1 MLQESEIVPF
11 NLSQL
16 SWERALVLA
25 PHPDDESLG
34 CGGVIRSLV
43 ESKKR
48 VKVLF
53 LTSGDKGDPA
63 HSSSGIKHSEEHI
76 TDYSLMREKEAIKAL
91 SVLGV
96 SDYEFFR
103 FPDRELHLHSG
114 KILDRI
120 LKIAGEYDPD
130 AVFSPSIIELNPD
143 HRTTAQ
149 VSLKMHRMMNPE
161 DKKGVRFSLVFY
173 EVTTPF
179 RPNML
184 VDITSIYNRKKKAI
198 RKYKSQLKIT
208 DYLNY
213 IAALNTVRSLT
224 VRGARYVEAFWVL
237 EAFTADEDI
246 AKWQSYQM
254 AM

>member
-1 MLQESEIVPF
+1 MLQESEIIPYH
-11 NLSQL
+11 LSQP
-16 SWERALVLA
+16 SWEKVLVLA
-25 PHPDDESLG
+25 PHPDDETLG

-48 VKVLF
+48 VKVIF
-53 LTSGDKGDPA
+53 LTSGDKGEPA
-63 HSSSGIKHSEEHI
+63 HPLSGIKHAGEHI
-76 TDYSLMREKEAIKAL
+76 TDYSLMRENEAIKAL

-96 SDYEFFR
+96 SDYEFLR

-114 KILDRI
+114 KILERL
-120 LKIAGEYDPD
+120 LKIAGEYAPD
-130 AVFSPSIIELNPD
+130 AVFSPSIIEFNPD

-149 VSLKMHRMMNPE
+149 VSLKMHRTMNSE
-161 DKKGVRFSLVFY
+161 DKKGVRCSLVFY

-184 VDITSIYNRKKKAI
+184 VDITSVYNRKKKAI
-198 RKYKSQLKIT
+198 KKYKSQLKVT
-208 DYLNY
+208 DYLSY

-224 VRGARYVEAFWVL
+224 VRGPRYVEAFWIV
-237 EAFTADEDI
+237 EAFAADEDI
-246 AKWQSYQM
+246 ANWLSYQT

>member
-1 MLQESEIVPF
+1 MLQESEIVPYH
-11 NLSQL
+11 LSRP
-16 SWERALVLA
+16 SWEKALVLA
-25 PHPDDESLG
+25 PHPDDETLG

-43 ESKKR
+43 ESKKL
-48 VKVLF
+48 VKVVF

-63 HSSSGIKHSEEHI
+63 HPLSGIKHSEEHI

-91 SVLGV
+91 RVLGV
-96 SDYEFFR
+96 SDYEFLR
-103 FPDRELHLHSG
+103 FPDRELYLHSG
-114 KILDRI
+114 KILERL
-120 LKIAGEYDPD
+120 LKITGEYAPD

-149 VSLKMHRMMNPE
+149 VSLKMHGTMNSE
-161 DKKGVRFSLVFY
+161 DKKGVRSSLVFY

-184 VDITSIYNRKKKAI
+184 IDITSGYNRKKKAI

-224 VRGARYVEAFWVL
+224 VRGPRYVEAFWVV
-237 EAFTADEDI
+237 EAFAADEDI
-246 AKWQSYQM
+246 AKWLSYQT
-254 AM
+254 AL